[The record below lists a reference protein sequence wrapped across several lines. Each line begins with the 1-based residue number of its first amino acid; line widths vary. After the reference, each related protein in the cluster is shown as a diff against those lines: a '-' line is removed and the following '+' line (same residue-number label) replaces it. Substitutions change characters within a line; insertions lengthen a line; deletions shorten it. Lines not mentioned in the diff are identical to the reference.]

1 MFGGWGA
8 RQAVSAS
15 SDSFKNPGMNEA
27 TEGLRMDARLGNVAP
42 RNRAMA
48 TGNTVNVSPRHSD
61 PLAVDLGGLVVDVGV
76 RFALPPKP
84 SDRAP
89 ESGQQ
94 ESAKLTGAAGVLAR
108 WDIGRRGEPCRRRW

>member
-1 MFGGWGA
+1 MMFGGWGA

-48 TGNTVNVSPRHSD
+48 TGNTQHAGCAVSASHVAKCIQLILTVNVSPRHSD
-61 PLAVDLGGLVVDVGV
+61 PPRGTPLDDGLPRNRFPQDSRSVPIFCAVDY
-76 RFALPPKP
+76 
-84 SDRAP
+84 
-89 ESGQQ
+89 
-94 ESAKLTGAAGVLAR
+94 
-108 WDIGRRGEPCRRRW
+108 